1 MYAVLMEELIDT
13 KVDLAILEKA
23 KVIEN
28 NVGTD
33 QSLVGMWKNMCIDK
47 CYDQKLSTQ
56 STLFNSIVCF
66 LPIIYVFVV
75 LEQIGLWNI
84 VEDYVIMGI
93 VFMMNV

>member
-1 MYAVLMEELIDT
+1 MEELIDT

-47 CYDQKLSTQ
+47 CYDLHTELMADHS
-56 STLFNSIVCF
+56 SR
-66 LPIIYVFVV
+66 
-75 LEQIGLWNI
+75 
-84 VEDYVIMGI
+84 
-93 VFMMNV
+93 

>member
-1 MYAVLMEELIDT
+1 MFSMYGFRMEELIDT

-47 CYDQKLSTQ
+47 CYDLHTELMADHS
-56 STLFNSIVCF
+56 SR
-66 LPIIYVFVV
+66 
-75 LEQIGLWNI
+75 
-84 VEDYVIMGI
+84 
-93 VFMMNV
+93 